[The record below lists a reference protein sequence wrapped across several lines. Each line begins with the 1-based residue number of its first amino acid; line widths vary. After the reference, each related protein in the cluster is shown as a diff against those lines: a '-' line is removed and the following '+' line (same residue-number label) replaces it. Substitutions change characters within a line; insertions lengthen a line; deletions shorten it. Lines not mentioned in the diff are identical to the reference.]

1 MEEDSWLQR
10 RERKKKKRA
19 TMKGSRRRLSSKVT
33 MRTGGSMLIEWYPKQ
48 LSALGVVATRG
59 NKFEGSSVAGLDD
72 FEQRR
77 LSDGFSR

>member
-1 MEEDSWLQR
+1 
-10 RERKKKKRA
+10 
-19 TMKGSRRRLSSKVT
+19 

-48 LSALGVVATRG
+48 LSALGVVATRE